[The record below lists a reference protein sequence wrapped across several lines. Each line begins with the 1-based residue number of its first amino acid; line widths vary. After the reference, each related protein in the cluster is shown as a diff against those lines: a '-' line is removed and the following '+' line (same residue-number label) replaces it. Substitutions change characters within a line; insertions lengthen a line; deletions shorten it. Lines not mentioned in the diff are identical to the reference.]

1 MGKSEL
7 AERIAM
13 KNVSNKVF
21 LRSLRMIGACD
32 EAVDWVKEHG
42 GTTAELFRDC
52 ERGDWMNWYI
62 VKCQDKLGV
71 SKRQFVGALADIAAL
86 SLKYYEK
93 QYPDDKRVRECIQM
107 CRKYAKGKATDGE
120 LAAYADAAYAAA
132 NAAAYASANAAAYA
146 ASAAASAAAYAAS
159 AAYAAANAAYDAAR
173 MKTLKKCADIFRKHF
188 PDLIEKGA

>member
-1 MGKSEL
+1 
-7 AERIAM
+7 M

-32 EAVDWVKEHG
+32 EAVEWVKQHG
-42 GTTAELFRDC
+42 GTTAELYRDC
-52 ERGDWMNWYI
+52 ERGDWMNWII
-62 VKCQDKLGV
+62 VKMELV
-71 SKRQFVGALADIAAL
+71 EKRELVGALADIAAL

-120 LAAYADAAYAAA
+120 LAAAA
-132 NAAAYASANAAAYA
+132 SAAYA
-146 ASAAASAAAYAAS
+146 ASAAAHAAANVAAYAAYAAAHAAAHAAAYAAN
-159 AAYAAANAAYDAAR
+159 AASLAANAAAYY
-173 MKTLKKCADIFRKHF
+173 KTLKQCANIFRKHF

>member
-1 MGKSEL
+1 
-7 AERIAM
+7 M

-62 VKCQDKLGV
+62 VKCQEKLGV
-71 SKRQFVGALADIAAL
+71 SKRQLVGALADISAL

-93 QYPDDKRVRECIQM
+93 QYPDDKRVWECIQM

-120 LAAYADAAYAAA
+120 LAAAANAAYAAAHAANAAYAAAYAA
-132 NAAAYASANAAAYA
+132 NAAAYA
-146 ASAAASAAAYAAS
+146 
-159 AAYAAANAAYDAAR
+159 AAR